1 MSNNDLKNQPFQWDL
16 LYKLYKPQLS
26 SEILNLNLF
35 EDKKVNSI
43 FANFLIAYSFERGT
57 QVPKDAQKA
66 IEMYKYNANQ
76 LLDPLSLYRLAEIYS
91 VKTEF
96 NIEPNF
102 QNSWYYLLLF
112 SSMIQPIY
120 DIDFFKG
127 TSWLSRI
134 LKQADPSFTN
144 SYSLLK
150 ELIPNDFIA
159 LSEVLINL
167 ILLKLNIS
175 YESKTSQERYDFM
188 IEQLGSI
195 LETPKKY
202 SSNVLYCTYNI
213 LFGITFCNYLGVKE
227 RQYPKILNI
236 LSKQIEIT
244 NYKVKE
250 LQIESIFTKFQ
261 IQDNFFSQR
270 LRNSS
275 QQIFWI
281 TIQTKHN
288 LIEQSKL
295 NINQYSPNDIKQKN
309 QMIVKETDD
318 IQQNILHSLIENQT
332 INLIQDIIL
341 CKRIYVYLLYT
352 GNIKIEE
359 ALQQCYIQIEL
370 TKNDPNLSAQA
381 EYMISKIYFKLQQ
394 LQKAFEVGQISIKKF
409 ENRIALSQKDP
420 ETLLQ
425 CYYYKG
431 RMEEKLYKDKTE
443 ATDSYMKGIQV
454 FLENYDSLLKIN
466 SFKHIVYQ
474 KGLIKHL
481 LKVSD
486 SLNYIDQFVQ
496 YTQQKN
502 IKALI
507 PQIYYQLKAKQKI
520 KNNTNNNHLRD
531 QNDEEVKQLQQYSQN
546 IQEIKFFNE
555 TYILCK
561 SEEDIDIHSQR
572 YNFNFDETLNDSS
585 YKLTNQSRPSEINI
599 QGVISSYKS
608 IKQYVKNE
616 KLCLNQK
623 HVFELTKR
631 YVLNECKMLK
641 IGPNEIKLKSMIK
654 KGDLGAVYGVRYN
667 SEYYTAKVIT
677 FISQKQLQQFI
688 DFQNKLP
695 SCLNLLNIL
704 GYSVSQNKDGAVNL
718 YLISEIRR
726 SNLESSM
733 QKNELTKLEQ
743 RFRIFEQLLD
753 CVNILHKNNVYHS
766 NIKDT
771 NILLDSQ
778 CNVYLSDLAVSRVLK
793 DYEFGENSFK
803 QPYGAPEQVNQEDPS
818 NRKPSDIWA
827 IGIVALQLF
836 TNIQQYTPQ
845 KIKELNIYSKNDFK
859 INSVSSSPIPELNK
873 LENQIILFIESLLR
887 QDPKK
892 RINAQDAVNKFEQI
906 KLIFDSIKKC
916 QS

>member
-1 MSNNDLKNQPFQWDL
+1 
-16 LYKLYKPQLS
+16 
-26 SEILNLNLF
+26 
-35 EDKKVNSI
+35 
-43 FANFLIAYSFERGT
+43 
-57 QVPKDAQKA
+57 
-66 IEMYKYNANQ
+66 MYKYNANQ

-96 NIEPNF
+96 NVEPNF
-102 QNSWYYLLLF
+102 QNSWYYLLIF
-112 SSMIQPIY
+112 TSMIQPIY

-127 TSWLSRI
+127 TQWLSRI

-144 SYSLLK
+144 SYSLIK

-175 YESKTSQERYDFM
+175 YESQTNQQRYDQM
-188 IEQLGSI
+188 IEQLGNI
-195 LETPKKY
+195 LQTPKKY
-202 SSNVLYCTYNI
+202 TSNMLYCAYNI
-213 LFGITFCNYLGVKE
+213 LLGITLCNFQGVKE

-236 LSKQIEIT
+236 FSQQIELT
-244 NYKVKE
+244 NIKVKE
-250 LQIESIFTKFQ
+250 LQIESLFTKFQ

-270 LRNSS
+270 LRNSL

-295 NINQYSPNDIKQKN
+295 KSNQSSFNDMKHKN
-309 QMIVKETDD
+309 DLIIQETDEVL
-318 IQQNILHSLIENQT
+318 QNILQSLIENQT
-332 INLIQDIIL
+332 INLIQDVIQ

-359 ALQQCYIQIEL
+359 ALQQSYMQIEL
-370 TKNDPNLSAQA
+370 TKSDPNLSAQA
-381 EYMISKIYFKLQQ
+381 EYMISKIYFKLEQI
-394 LQKAFEVGQISIKKF
+394 QKAFEIGQISIQKF
-409 ENRIALSQKDP
+409 ENRIASSQKDP

-466 SFKHIVYQ
+466 SFKHIIYQ

-481 LKVSD
+481 LKISD
-486 SLNYIDQFVQ
+486 SISYIDQFLQ

-502 IKALI
+502 FKVLI
-507 PQIYYQLKAKQKI
+507 PQIYYELKPKSKAT
-520 KNNTNNNHLRD
+520 NNTYQSNLKY
-531 QNDEEVKQLQQYSQN
+531 QNEEERKQAQN
-546 IQEIKFFNE
+546 YNQNTQEIIFFKQ
-555 TYILCK
+555 TYVLCK
-561 SEEDIDIHSQR
+561 SEEDFDILSQR
-572 YNFNFDETLNDSS
+572 DHFNFDETLNDSN
-585 YKLTNQSRPSEINI
+585 YKIINQQRPCEMNI

-616 KLCLNQK
+616 QMCINQK
-623 HVFELTKR
+623 HVFELTKK

-641 IGPNEIKLKSMIK
+641 IEPKEIKLKSMIK

-667 SEYYTAKVIT
+667 SEYYVAKVIT
-677 FISQKQLQQFI
+677 FISQKQFEQFI
-688 DFQNKLP
+688 AFQNKLP

-704 GYSVSQNKDGAVNL
+704 GYSTSKNKDGAINL

-743 RFRIFEQLLD
+743 RFRIFDQLLD
-753 CVNILHKNNVYHS
+753 CVNILHKNNIYHS

-803 QPYGAPEQVNQEDPS
+803 QPYGAPEQINQEEPS
-818 NRKPSDIWA
+818 NSKSSDIWA
-827 IGIVALQLF
+827 LGIIALQLF

-845 KIKELNIYSKNDFK
+845 KINELNIYSKNDFR
-859 INSVSSSPIPELNK
+859 INYVSSSPIPEINK
-873 LENQIILFIESLLR
+873 LENQIIFFIESLLR

-892 RINAQDAVNKFEQI
+892 RLTAKDAVNKFESI
-906 KLIFDSIKKC
+906 KVIFNSIKKF

>member
-1 MSNNDLKNQPFQWDL
+1 MSTNDLKNQPFQWDL

-57 QVPKDAQKA
+57 QVPKDTQKA
-66 IEMYKYNANQ
+66 LQMYKYNANQ

-150 ELIPNDFIA
+150 ELIPNDFIE
-159 LSEVLINL
+159 LSEILINL
-167 ILLKLNIS
+167 ILLKLDIS
-175 YESKTSQERYDFM
+175 YESKTNQERYDDM
-188 IEQLGSI
+188 IEQLGNI
-195 LETPKKY
+195 LETPNKY
-202 SSNVLYCTYNI
+202 NSNMLYCTYNI
-213 LFGITFCNYLGVKE
+213 LFGITFCNFPGVKE

-236 LSKQIEIT
+236 LSQQIELT

-250 LQIESIFTKFQ
+250 LQIESLFTKYQ

-281 TIQTKHN
+281 TIQAKHN
-288 LIEQSKL
+288 MLEQAKL
-295 NINQYSPNDIKQKN
+295 NNNQQQINNMNQKDVL
-309 QMIVKETDD
+309 IKETDEV
-318 IQQNILHSLIENQT
+318 QQNILHSLIGNQT

-359 ALQQCYIQIEL
+359 ALQQSYIQIEL

-381 EYMISKIYFKLQQ
+381 EYMISKIYFKLEQF
-394 LQKAFEVGQISIKKF
+394 QKAFEIGQISIKKF
-409 ENRIALSQKDP
+409 ENRIAQSQKDP

-431 RMEEKLYKDKTE
+431 RMEEKLYKDKTD
-443 ATDSYMKGIQV
+443 ATDSYMKGLKV
-454 FLENYDSLLKIN
+454 FLENYESLLKIN
-466 SFKHIVYQ
+466 SFKHIIYQ

-481 LKVSD
+481 LKISD
-486 SLNYIDQFVQ
+486 SISYIDQFVQ
-496 YTQQKN
+496 YAQQKN
-502 IKALI
+502 FKVLI
-507 PQIYYQLKAKQKI
+507 PQIYYQLKSKQKSI
-520 KNNTNNNHLRD
+520 NQNNHNHQKD
-531 QNDEEVKQLQQYSQN
+531 QNEEEVKQTQN
-546 IQEIKFFNE
+546 YNQNAQEIKFFNE
-555 TYILCK
+555 IYILCK

-572 YNFNFDETLNDSS
+572 DNFSFDETLNDSN
-585 YKLTNQSRPSEINI
+585 YKLTYQQRPSEMNI
-599 QGVISSYKS
+599 QGIISSYKS
-608 IKQYVKNE
+608 IKQYAKNE
-616 KLCLNQK
+616 KLFITQN
-623 HVFELTKR
+623 HVFELTKK

-641 IGPNEIKLKSMIK
+641 IEPQEIKLKSMIK
-654 KGDLGAVYGVRYN
+654 KGDLGAIYGVRYN
-667 SEYYTAKVIT
+667 SEYYAAKVIT
-677 FISQKQLQQFI
+677 FISQKQLKQFI

-695 SCLNLLNIL
+695 NCLNLLSIL
-704 GYSVSQNKDGAVNL
+704 GYSISQNKDGAVNL

-743 RFRIFEQLLD
+743 RFKIFEQLLD
-753 CVNILHKNNVYHS
+753 CVNMLHKNNIYHS

-803 QPYGAPEQVNQEDPS
+803 EPYGAPEQMNQEEP
-818 NRKPSDIWA
+818 NNGKPSDIWA
-827 IGIVALQLF
+827 VGIVCLQLF

-845 KIKELNIYSKNDFK
+845 KIKELNIYSNNDFK
-859 INSVSSSPIPELNK
+859 INSVSSSPIPEINQ

-892 RINAQDAVNKFEQI
+892 RLSAKDAVKKFESI
-906 KLIFDSIKKC
+906 KLIFNSIKKI